1 MAAAAPS
8 PQNRSE
14 AMDDVFRIELLP
26 AQHGDCIWI
35 EYGPRDAVRR
45 ILVDGGPVGAYGALR
60 ERVMRLDA
68 GRRDFELLVVTHVD
82 ADHIEGALKLL
93 GDAEA
98 GARFG
103 DVWFNG
109 WPQIAKALPH
119 APPAAAPAAGERAP
133 KHGEYLA
140 LRITRAGA
148 AWNRWFRGRAIHVGA
163 APGPLPSL
171 TLDGGM
177 TITLLGPTSA
187 QLAKLRTEWDRAAQR
202 LGATPGDAD
211 AFGRQLDAA
220 ARYRGGGVPREPDA
234 DLGAV
239 ARALDDSA
247 ANGSSI
253 AFLAEYGGRRCAL
266 LGDAHAP
273 GTEQALRVAAH
284 ARGEQALRLDAVKL
298 PHHGSAG
305 NVTEALLTAMDCKY
319 FLFSTN
325 GAKHEHPDEAAVER
339 VIRHAARTPHLVFNY
354 AAPQT
359 LPWIDPARQ
368 HERGYVASGP
378 EGAAGTAVDLLADA
392 VIRS

>member
-1 MAAAAPS
+1 MAGTGSPS
-8 PQNRSE
+8 QNRRDT
-14 AMDDVFRIELLP
+14 MDDVFRVELLP
-26 AQHGDCIWI
+26 ALHGDCIWI
-35 EYGPRDAVRR
+35 EYGPRDALRR
-45 ILVDGGPVGAYGALR
+45 ILIDGGPLGAYGALR

-68 GRRDFELLVVTHVD
+68 GHRDFELLVVTHVD

-93 GDAEA
+93 ADTEA
-98 GARFG
+98 GVRFG

-119 APPAAAPAAGERAP
+119 APPAAEPSAGERAP

-163 APGPLPSL
+163 VPGPLPSL
-171 TLDGGM
+171 VLDGGM
-177 TITLLGPTSA
+177 TITLLGPTSV
-187 QLAKLRTEWDRAAQR
+187 QLAKLRTEWDRAARR
-202 LGATPGDAD
+202 LGAAPGDAD

-220 ARYRGGGVPREPDA
+220 ARYRGSSAPPGPEE
-234 DLGAV
+234 DLGDV
-239 ARALDDSA
+239 ARALDDSI

-273 GTEQALRVAAH
+273 ATEQALRVAAR
-284 ARGEQALRLDAVKL
+284 ARGEQVLRLDAVKL

-305 NVTEALLTAMDCKY
+305 NVTEALLGAMDCRC

-325 GAKHEHPDEAAVER
+325 GAKHAHPDDEAVER
-339 VIRHAARTPHLVFNY
+339 VIRHAPSAPHLVFNY
-354 AAPQT
+354 ASAQT

-368 HERGYVASGP
+368 RARGYTASAP
-378 EGAAGTAVDLLADA
+378 EGAAGTAVDLLADV